1 MRKNILH
8 GRALPAFL
16 TQPTFLTQPELA
28 STSQG
33 IFLRIDGIHGES
45 TEDGHANWIDVITY
59 SHAIASPSVLAG
71 RSSGSSYH
79 ADFSVVKAIDKASP
93 KLAVAVCDSTNIS
106 EIVVEV
112 CRAGGDKL
120 KYMEYKMRNA
130 TVSSVRTVGSV
141 KGISRLPLEEVTFK
155 YNRIKWTYTQQKRV
169 DGSGGGNV
177 VACWDLERNAK
188 C

>member
-16 TQPTFLTQPELA
+16 TQPTFLTQLELA
-28 STSQG
+28 STNQG
-33 IFLRIDGIHGES
+33 IFLRIDGIPGES
-45 TEDGHANWIDVITY
+45 TEDGHADWIDVITY
-59 SHAIASPSVLAG
+59 SH
-71 RSSGSSYH
+71 H

-93 KLAVAVCDSTNIS
+93 KLAVAVCDGTHIP
-106 EIVVEV
+106 EIVVGV

-141 KGISRLPLEEVTFK
+141 EGISPLPLEEVAFK
-155 YNRIKWTYTQQKRV
+155 YNWIEWTYTQQKRE

-177 VACWDLERNAK
+177 AACWDLERNVK

>member
-28 STSQG
+28 STTQG

-45 TEDGHANWIDVITY
+45 TENGHADWIEVITY
-59 SHAIASPSVLAG
+59 SHAIANPSVLAG

-79 ADFSVVKAIDKASP
+79 ADFSVVKAIDKTSP
-93 KLAVAVCDSTNIS
+93 KLAVAVCDGTHIP
-106 EIVVEV
+106 EIVVEI

-120 KYMEYKMRNA
+120 KYMEYKMRNV

-141 KGISRLPLEEVTFK
+141 EGISRLPLEEVAFK
-155 YNRIKWTYTQQKRV
+155 YNRIEWTYTLQRRA

-177 VACWDLERNAK
+177 AAGWDLERNVK